1 MQGALSMGCFHTGIL
16 LFQPT
21 FLTAPWFGWRVHCQL
36 CDPLRNTV
44 YRSVVVASGFGMF
57 NRSFHWVPQMNL
69 FWNILDRGKKD
80 KLEPCWDNEKSHWYC
95 TTPWIFHLNQKHV
108 TIPKS
113 AGLPQTRTHGEYMFL
128 PGLCPSRVFSRFAY
142 WQVGPPIMRSS
153 QVLSSGLRPP
163 LPFRPCWWA
172 LHISRV
178 KFSLESSRRW
188 DEGGSI

>member
-1 MQGALSMGCFHTGIL
+1 MLSRVSGCYHLLESWPDRTGRTQIYVGETSLLPIGLSSKVAAFSSISGLQGALSMGCFHTGIL

-80 KLEPCWDNEKSHWYC
+80 KLEPCWDNDKSHWYC
-95 TTPWIFHLNQKHV
+95 TTPWILHLNQKHV
-108 TIPKS
+108 T
-113 AGLPQTRTHGEYMFL
+113 T
-128 PGLCPSRVFSRFAY
+128 VFQNLLVCLKLERMVNICFC
-142 WQVGPPIMRSS
+142 QDFVLLGSS
-153 QVLSSGLRPP
+153 PD
-163 LPFRPCWWA
+163 
-172 LHISRV
+172 LHIG
-178 KFSLESSRRW
+178 K
-188 DEGGSI
+188 